1 MSSPSQHFVFDAYG
15 TLFDVHSA
23 ARQHGGTIG
32 EAWPRLSEIWRNKQ
46 LEYTWIYARLDRHV
60 PFREITRRALAY
72 ALTVTGQPLALAPKL
87 LETYDRLA
95 TFPEVPDVL
104 SALKSRGAKLAIL
117 SNGDADMLGPLV
129 QSAGLA
135 GMFDAVFSVASAG
148 TFKPAARVYGLVS
161 DHYRVAPSAITF
173 LSSNRWDVAGA
184 RDFGFEPIWIN
195 RSGMPDEYPD
205 LPAARVLSNLAP
217 LAS

>member
-23 ARQHGGTIG
+23 ARQHGGVIG
-32 EAWPRLSEIWRNKQ
+32 DAWPRLSEIWRNKQ
-46 LEYTWIYARLDRHV
+46 LEYTWIYARLDRHI
-60 PFREITRRALAY
+60 PFREITRRALVY
-72 ALTVTGQPLALAPKL
+72 ALTVTGQPVALASEL
-87 LETYDRLA
+87 LNTYNRLA

-117 SNGDADMLGPLV
+117 SNGDADMLDPLV
-129 QSAGLA
+129 RNAGLA
-135 GMFDAVFSVASAG
+135 GMFDAVISVAKAG
-148 TFKPAARVYGLVS
+148 TFKPAARVYALAS
-161 DHYRVAPSAITF
+161 DHYRIAPGAIRF

-184 RDFGFEPIWIN
+184 NSFGFESVWIN

-205 LPAARVLSNLAP
+205 FPAARVFSNLAP
-217 LAS
+217 LGA